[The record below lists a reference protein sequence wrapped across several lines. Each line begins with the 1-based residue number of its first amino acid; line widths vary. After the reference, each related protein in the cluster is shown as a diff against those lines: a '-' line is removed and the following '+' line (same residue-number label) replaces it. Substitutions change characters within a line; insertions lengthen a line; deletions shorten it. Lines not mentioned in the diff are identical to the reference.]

1 MTPFPKLI
9 KPLIFITVPLLVLA
23 IALRYILPVKF
34 YSPALPFLV
43 IFVFSSQLILLKILF
58 GSVDSKFNRFVN
70 RFMAASF
77 IKLLIYL
84 VVILVYSSLYRSDAL
99 PFAVSFVILY
109 MVYTVFEIS
118 ILLKAFKT
126 PS

>member
-9 KPLIFITVPLLVLA
+9 KPLIFITIPLLVLA
-23 IALRYILPVKF
+23 IVLRYVLPAKL

-58 GSVDSKFNRFVN
+58 GTVGSKFNRFVN

-77 IKLLIYL
+77 LKLLLYL
-84 VVILVYSSLYRSDAL
+84 VVILVYSSIYRSDAL

-118 ILLKAFKT
+118 ILLKAFKN

>member
-9 KPLIFITVPLLVLA
+9 KPLILITLPLLVLA
-23 IALRYILPVKF
+23 IALRFILPVNL

-58 GSVDSKFNRFVN
+58 GTVGSKFNRFVN

-77 IKLLIYL
+77 LKLLLYL
-84 VVILVYSSLYRSDAL
+84 IVILVYSSLYRHDAL

-109 MVYTVFEIS
+109 MVYTIFEIS
-118 ILLKAFKT
+118 ILLKAFK
-126 PS
+126 SHS